1 MVQLG
6 WLFLPIF
13 DKIIRPSLRLTF
25 EVLKSMSRA
34 KGGNIQKR
42 LLDAGNNS
50 IDNKNNI
57 EPSSLLKDLWL
68 TLANYEI
75 KAILK
80 ADKFMKIRGA
90 LLKGT
95 TGKSISQKGML
106 FRFLGT
112 LMIVGLP
119 LIKNVLTRHDRT
131 DNLKQKVER
140 YYENI

>member
-1 MVQLG
+1 
-6 WLFLPIF
+6 
-13 DKIIRPSLRLTF
+13 
-25 EVLKSMSRA
+25 
-34 KGGNIQKR
+34 
-42 LLDAGNNS
+42 
-50 IDNKNNI
+50 
-57 EPSSLLKDLWL
+57 
-68 TLANYEI
+68 
-75 KAILK
+75 
-80 ADKFMKIRGA
+80 MKIRGI

-131 DNLKQKVER
+131 DNLKQKIER